1 MPSLKTTKN
10 GCFHAHDN
18 LFEVPGV
25 EGVPVLLDLEAG
37 RVEVVADEVHVD
49 LKLIKQVSRWRKVHE
64 KTFNHLIQAIMCSLN
79 YFQLYL
85 KFIFEIIK
93 FVFGTRVFTNV
104 DVIKTE
110 NIRKTI

>member
-1 MPSLKTTKN
+1 
-10 GCFHAHDN
+10 
-18 LFEVPGV
+18 
-25 EGVPVLLDLEAG
+25 
-37 RVEVVADEVHVD
+37 
-49 LKLIKQVSRWRKVHE
+49 
-64 KTFNHLIQAIMCSLN
+64 MCSLN